1 MMTLGVQLI
10 EWLRQTQLELTFLT
24 EQKILQNLLV
34 FNSKVKF
41 RIFIESYD
49 VIRSRDEIDFLNAK
63 DKINSDEFKSTN
75 LLGEEIFDVIK
86 FRKFATAPKK
96 RS

>member
-1 MMTLGVQLI
+1 MRNRKENAFV
-10 EWLRQTQLELTFLT
+10 RQPS
-24 EQKILQNLLV
+24 I
-34 FNSKVKF
+34 
-41 RIFIESYD
+41 
-49 VIRSRDEIDFLNAK
+49 IRSSDEIDFLNAK